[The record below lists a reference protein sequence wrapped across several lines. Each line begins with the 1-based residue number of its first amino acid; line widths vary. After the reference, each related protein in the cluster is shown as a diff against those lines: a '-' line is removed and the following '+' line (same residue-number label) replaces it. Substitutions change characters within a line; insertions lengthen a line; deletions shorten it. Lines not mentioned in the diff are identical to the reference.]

1 MFDRTD
7 RSLVGVWWWTVD
19 KWLLAS
25 AMLLVVIGTLLVM
38 AAGPAVANLIQLSSQ
53 HFIIRQLIYL
63 VPTLGLMIAVS
74 MMEPHTIRICALI
87 GSAVIIGLMIMAI
100 VMGSEVKG
108 ATRWVSIAGFSFQPS
123 ELVKPLFA
131 IVSAWLLTLWREGQ
145 DFPGWAYA
153 TALLGVIVVILVAQP
168 DIGMTLMMIL
178 TWGFQMFLAGMPM
191 LFVIGGIFVAPAMFY
206 LAYLYLPHVTL
217 RSG

>member
-63 VPTLGLMIAVS
+63 APTLGLMIAVS
-74 MMEPHTIRICALI
+74 MMEPHTIRICALV
-87 GSAVIIGLMIMAI
+87 GSAVII
-100 VMGSEVKG
+100 
-108 ATRWVSIAGFSFQPS
+108 VS
-123 ELVKPLFA
+123 V
-131 IVSAWLLTLWREGQ
+131 
-145 DFPGWAYA
+145 FPFTHWKIIY
-153 TALLGVIVVILVAQP
+153 
-168 DIGMTLMMIL
+168 
-178 TWGFQMFLAGMPM
+178 
-191 LFVIGGIFVAPAMFY
+191 FVFCRI
-206 LAYLYLPHVTL
+206 
-217 RSG
+217 

>member
-1 MFDRTD
+1 LALPLPPLLKSCAASVMQTSMTIFMKPYMRHLMMPKTTLMVAQSCWHLQQPRLINSTILVRAVMSFASLPKSYVARRLRPMFDRTD

-63 VPTLGLMIAVS
+63 APTLGLMIAVS
-74 MMEPHTIRICALI
+74 MMEPQTIRICALV

-108 ATRWVSIAGFSFQPS
+108 ATRWVSIIGFSFQPS
-123 ELVKPLFA
+123 ELVKPLF
-131 IVSAWLLTLWREGQ
+131 
-145 DFPGWAYA
+145 
-153 TALLGVIVVILVAQP
+153 
-168 DIGMTLMMIL
+168 
-178 TWGFQMFLAGMPM
+178 
-191 LFVIGGIFVAPAMFY
+191 
-206 LAYLYLPHVTL
+206 
-217 RSG
+217 